1 MTMNAADRHGRLY
14 SDAVGNRTS
23 AAPEQRGPFTTTLF
37 RYHGKGAWHFAIIPS
52 DVAPPATRPW
62 GRTPVTATVDG
73 QTWQTSLWRDTK
85 SNRSLLAVPK
95 ARRRGKGDGDAVTV
109 SFTFAPDDD

>member
-1 MTMNAADRHGRLY
+1 MLTLAVVGQYPVRMPKRLV
-14 SDAVGNRTS
+14 SGLVR
-23 AAPEQRGPFTTTLF
+23 RGPFETTMF
-37 RYHGKGAWHFAIIPS
+37 RYRGKGAWYFAVVPS
-52 DVAPPATRPW
+52 AVAPPATRPW

-95 ARRRGKGDGDAVTV
+95 VRRDGKGDGDTVTV
-109 SFTFAPDDD
+109 TFEFDPDDD